1 MLPLDPDIKDALLG
15 KDNRYRQ
22 VLDVVLDYEQGD
34 WRNFSQSA
42 ERLDLDEKKAVSLY
56 FEAVEWASLF

>member
-34 WRNFSQSA
+34 GGIFPRVPN
-42 ERLDLDEKKAVSLY
+42 V
-56 FEAVEWASLF
+56 